1 MRLGGAALLA
11 AAVLALLAI
20 GEQAR
25 HSRMAERTEPA
36 VRARQSAHV
45 GPSEHAVTAGL
56 DAVDPELER
65 LLARMNEASGADRVD
80 AMAGVINALVRE
92 RAELRRAL
100 AALREEPQSPA
111 AVRGE
116 P

>member
-25 HSRMAERTEPA
+25 NSQMAERMEPA
-36 VRARQSAHV
+36 VRASESAQV
-45 GPSEHAVTAGL
+45 GPSAHAVTAGL
-56 DAVDPELER
+56 DALDPELER
-65 LLARMNEASGADRVD
+65 LLARMNEASGVDKMD

-100 AALREEPQSPA
+100 AALRKQPQSSA
-111 AVRGE
+111 GVRGE
-116 P
+116 H